1 MDDHGP
7 HEGPPAF
14 CPYAPGVREAVP
26 LEAALFGGPLTEEG
40 TSVQFVSDTKK
51 KGFCLLPSD
60 KQLAHLVQ
68 RMLDVE
74 DPGEAEVLSPKE
86 KYIIKTLRNSL
97 QLVEGKYQVSCTW
110 APGAESP
117 PLNLTLAQAR
127 LRNLQR
133 SKAFKDPKI
142 HHAYGQVFVDWEE
155 KGIVKKVPLHSPQV
169 QHVLPHCP
177 IFKESESTP
186 VRPVMGCDVSLNKFL
201 LPGPNLLNKV
211 VGVLLRFR
219 SGKFTIAGD
228 IRQMFLNIRLTPA
241 DRPFH
246 CFLSGDGKEDA
257 PPTVYQFQRH
267 VFGNAGSP
275 CVAVFVLKE
284 HAKKSQQVAPAAVD
298 TLVNSTLID
307 DVLDSVKTEQE
318 AEELLLL
325 VREIIAQAVMKLAKV
340 HTNSARVREVVDAA
354 LLAQG
359 ALDLSAAG
367 LSPALQGLKTLGLA
381 YRPQQ
386 DEFYFTML
394 PPESVPYWTKRKVL
408 KLFPRLFDP
417 LGLLLPFSIRARMYF
432 SSLARGKCRWDERL
446 PPAPAWQEWL
456 QDLSLLEHIRVRRNV
471 GATCPGEAELHIFA
485 DASQEA
491 YAAVA
496 YLVVR
501 REGKV
506 ASNIVFAKAHVAPS
520 KPLTIPCMELLAA
533 QLAVKV
539 RKTALTHLKTTVT
552 KIYHW
557 TDSLTVL
564 FWLND
569 DSQRF
574 QAFVYNKLHKI
585 RASTSL
591 SEWK

>member
-97 QLVEGKYQVSCTW
+97 QLVKGKYQVSCTW
-110 APGAESP
+110 APGAERP

-177 IFKESESTP
+177 IFEERESTP

-408 KLFPRLFDP
+408 KLFPDCSIHWGCCCHSPSGPACTSRLWREGSADGTRGSHLRLPGRSGCRISHCWSTSGSVEMLELPALVRRSFISLP
-417 LGLLLPFSIRARMYF
+417 TPRRRHTPPWRIWSSEGREKSPPILCSQKPTLLPPN
-432 SSLARGKCRWDERL
+432 RL
-446 PPAPAWQEWL
+446 PSHAW
-456 QDLSLLEHIRVRRNV
+456 N
-471 GATCPGEAELHIFA
+471 
-485 DASQEA
+485 
-491 YAAVA
+491 
-496 YLVVR
+496 YLR
-501 REGKV
+501 
-506 ASNIVFAKAHVAPS
+506 
-520 KPLTIPCMELLAA
+520 
-533 QLAVKV
+533 
-539 RKTALTHLKTTVT
+539 
-552 KIYHW
+552 
-557 TDSLTVL
+557 
-564 FWLND
+564 LNW
-569 DSQRF
+569 R
-574 QAFVYNKLHKI
+574 
-585 RASTSL
+585 
-591 SEWK
+591 